1 MITHPQSPMPGVP
14 PHTSQLSGLVV
25 IPSSHYMTGPVATIP
40 QSTWADTV
48 NTRILSP
55 VLLTQLFLPLL
66 TLRSNPSNIVFVYP
80 SISSSLSAPF
90 ASPEVVTT
98 RALSGFA
105 TSLRT
110 ELSLL
115 QQGNISV
122 VEVRVGNVDLSAFS
136 RHGHGRMAGTEVLTW
151 SPQQRALYGPQYLSS
166 IEQRP
171 VASAGPASVRGSPA
185 RHLHHAVL
193 DALEPPS
200 KSILGGRSRK
210 TPVIYAGRG
219 AWTYGQIGVWAPGG
233 LVGWMLGLRSGY
245 GPVMDHSSN
254 STEASWEKV

>member
-1 MITHPQSPMPGVP
+1 MITQPQFPMPGVP
-14 PHTSQLSGLVV
+14 PHTCQLSGLIVV
-25 IPSSHYMTGPVATIP
+25 PSSHYEHGPVAMIP
-40 QSTWADTV
+40 PSAWADTV

-55 VLLTQLFLPLL
+55 VLVTQLFLPLL
-66 TLRSNPSNIVFVYP
+66 TLRSSPSNIVLAYP

-90 ASPEVVTT
+90 AGPEVATA

-115 QQGNISV
+115 QNGNVSV
-122 VEVRVGNVDLSAFS
+122 VELKLGNLDLGSSRPQSRV
-136 RHGHGRMAGTEVLTW
+136 AGTETLGW
-151 SPQQRALYGPQYLSS
+151 NAQQRAQYGSQYLSS

-171 VASAGPASVRGSPA
+171 VASAGPSAVRGSPA
-185 RHLHHAVL
+185 RHLHNAVL

-200 KSILGGRSRK
+200 KNIFGQK
-210 TPVIYAGRG
+210 TSKSTVVYAGRG
-219 AWTYGQIGVWAPGG
+219 ARTYGVIGALAPGG

-245 GPVMDHSSN
+245 VTAGDGMNGSFY
-254 STEASWEKV
+254 EASWEKV

>member
-1 MITHPQSPMPGVP
+1 M
-14 PHTSQLSGLVV
+14 
-25 IPSSHYMTGPVATIP
+25 IPSSHYEHGPVATIP
-40 QSTWADTV
+40 PSAWADTV

-55 VLLTQLFLPLL
+55 VLITQLFLPLL
-66 TLRSNPSNIVFVYP
+66 TLRSSPSNIVLAYP

-90 ASPEVVTT
+90 AGPEVATA

-115 QQGNISV
+115 QNSNVSV
-122 VEVRVGNVDLSAFS
+122 VELKLGNLDLGSSSRPAQSRV
-136 RHGHGRMAGTEVLTW
+136 AGTETLAW
-151 SPQQRALYGPQYLSS
+151 NAQQRAMYGSQYLSS

-171 VASAGPASVRGSPA
+171 VAPAGPSAVRGSPA

-200 KSILGGRSRK
+200 KNVFGLKKSK
-210 TPVIYAGRG
+210 TTVVYAGRG
-219 AWTYGQIGVWAPGG
+219 ARTYSVIGALAPGG
-233 LVGWMLGLRSGY
+233 LVGCMLGLRSGY
-245 GPVMDHSSN
+245 GSAGDGMSGSFH
-254 STEASWEKV
+254 EASW